1 MLRSLTLSASDG
13 SKTSKWRYLRH
24 YSSVQVDSVISFS
37 AAFIK
42 NCESSVFVLL
52 QCIAC
57 NDLYEANLSD
67 QSRLYSPGAKL
78 LLEWGKIRHDA
89 ALVTTPKTVPD
100 LKQVVFLNDKVFV
113 YFCISAQKQ
122 P

>member
-42 NCESSVFVLL
+42 NCESLVFVLL

-100 LKQVVFLNDKVFV
+100 LKQVVFLNDL
-113 YFCISAQKQ
+113 YLCIFAHKQAQL
-122 P
+122 